1 MDEERRRD
9 VVHPPFLN
17 IPDDH
22 HVTLADVWPRS
33 TDPDLALCPSLA
45 QPEAFSGR
53 CRTRLP
59 ADCRGPGVLSTSL
72 PLTACHARLLE
83 LAGRNVWRLVMLA
96 QYHQTV
102 PLSFY
107 EVTHVHTPGACGY
120 IYGYT
125 TRQQTDVTIKMAE
138 TMTELTT
145 RRRFKSLRSFA
156 ALLPNI
162 SLVSSDW
169 LIGDRPFCG
178 RQTRRIFLHMR
189 TSSYAHAHVWVTKNM
204 VITEYR

>member
-1 MDEERRRD
+1 MSQLSAARGLQWKMSNPFTCGLQGSRSA
-9 VVHPPFLN
+9 VHKSAF
-17 IPDDH
+17 DCM
-22 HVTLADVWPRS
+22 PRK
-33 TDPDLALCPSLA
+33 TTGTCWKN
-45 QPEAFSGR
+45 
-53 CRTRLP
+53 
-59 ADCRGPGVLSTSL
+59 VL
-72 PLTACHARLLE
+72 
-83 LAGRNVWRLVMLA
+83 RLVMFA

-107 EVTHVHTPGACGY
+107 EVTHAHTPGACGY

-189 TSSYAHAHVWVTKNM
+189 TSSYAHAHV
-204 VITEYR
+204 